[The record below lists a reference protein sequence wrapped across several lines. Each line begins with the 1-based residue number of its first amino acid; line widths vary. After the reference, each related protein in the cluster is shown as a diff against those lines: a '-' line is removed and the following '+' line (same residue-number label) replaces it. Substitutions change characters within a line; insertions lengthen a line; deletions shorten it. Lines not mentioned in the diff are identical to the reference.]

1 MYLTVI
7 DTLKTHV
14 TVIITCYKAAPVFI
28 IGYYMVASHY
38 PLFITFTTYYIIQ
51 NFIEVSMQS
60 IFQ

>member
-14 TVIITCYKAAPVFI
+14 NVIITCYKAAPVFI

-38 PLFITFTTYYIIQ
+38 PLFLHSLLII
-51 NFIEVSMQS
+51 
-60 IFQ
+60 